1 MHNCIKGGYLL
12 VKFKLDSEK
21 TKEELLSLTK
31 LLRDQVDMLQK
42 HNAKLWEERNA
53 AIEGGLSG
61 VKALYVSAQAKDNA
75 RLNSRINVLNK
86 RLEAL
91 LGQELGPKS

>member
-1 MHNCIKGGYLL
+1 MT
-12 VKFKLDSEK
+12 FKLDSEK
-21 TKEELLSLTK
+21 TGEELLYLVK
-31 LLRDQVDMLQK
+31 LLRDQVNTLQK
-42 HNAKLWEERNA
+42 TNFKLWEERNA

-91 LGQELGPKS
+91 LGKELEP